1 MHSGWARLCTLMLD
15 PTTMEKDGMDEKLK
29 PHHLTVSSGASGA
42 SGAPSVSFLRLRGRW
57 LERAGFA
64 IGASVRVLVTKGRL
78 VLEVFDGTAE
88 MAAQVNAEMD
98 EALNVREATER
109 DALRVLPHV
118 PSLCVA
124 EPGAPDSSDRAP
136 L

>member
-1 MHSGWARLCTLMLD
+1 
-15 PTTMEKDGMDEKLK
+15 MDEKLK
-29 PHHLTVSSGASGA
+29 SHHLTVSSGASGT
-42 SGAPSVSFLRLRGRW
+42 SGAPSVSFLRLQGRW

-78 VLEVFDGTAE
+78 VLEV
-88 MAAQVNAEMD
+88 
-98 EALNVREATER
+98 EATER
-109 DALRVLPHV
+109 DALLVLPHV